1 VVKLVPKV
9 RDVCA
14 LDKLGNKVAKSSIL
28 ETRKFLQNRSE
39 FLGDSIS
46 GLPADKADD
55 VDVWYI
61 ILDFTFDD

>member
-1 VVKLVPKV
+1 MPVPIV
-9 RDVCA
+9 REVWA
-14 LDKLGNKVAKSSIL
+14 LDRLGNKVAKSSIL
-28 ETRKFLQNRSE
+28 ETRKLLQNRSE